1 MFNGFTAES
10 FEFMMAIS
18 FNNNR
23 EFFHDNHDWYMRS
36 VRQPLLDLASELNET
51 IEKIDPELERRPERM
66 VSRINRDIRFSKDKS
81 PYRDYMWIGVHKGEN
96 KGAIPGLYV
105 DMSANH
111 VGWGMGFWE
120 DNRAL
125 CDAHRRVMRNDP
137 SAFEE
142 LISPLK
148 ERFGFGLRCYKRM
161 ALPEMIPEALK
172 DWYALRSFYAYREI
186 SPSGIALTPQL
197 AQEVISD
204 FELLTP
210 LYRHFDSL
218 RTET

>member
-23 EFFHDNHDWYMRS
+23 EFFHENHEWYMKS

-51 IEKIDPELERRPERM
+51 IEAIDPELERRPERL

-81 PYRDYMWIGVHKGEN
+81 PYRDYMWIGIHKGEK
-96 KGAIPGLYV
+96 KGAVPGLYV

-125 CDAHRRVMRNDP
+125 CDAHRRTMTNDP
-137 SAFEE
+137 TGIVE
-142 LISPLK
+142 LINPLR
-148 ERFGFGLRCYKRM
+148 ERFSFGLRRYKRFVM
-161 ALPEMIPEALK
+161 PETIPETLT
-172 DWYALRSFYAYREI
+172 DWFAMRSFYAYREI
-186 SPSGIALTPQL
+186 PPGGIAMTPKL
-197 AQEVISD
+197 ADEIKSD
-204 FELLTP
+204 FQLLTP
-210 LYRHFDSL
+210 LYRYFDSL

>member
-23 EFFHDNHDWYMRS
+23 EFFHDNHEWYMRS

-81 PYRDYMWIGVHKGEN
+81 PYRDYMWIGIHKGEN

-125 CDAHRRVMRNDP
+125 CDAHRRAMRSDT
-137 SAFEE
+137 STIEE

-148 ERFGFGLRCYKRM
+148 ERFSFGLRCYKRM
-161 ALPEMIPEALK
+161 ALPKTIPEALK
-172 DWYALRSFYAYREI
+172 DWYSLRSFYAYREI
-186 SPSGIALTPQL
+186 SPSGIALTPHL

-210 LYRHFDSL
+210 LYRYFDSL

>member
-23 EFFHDNHDWYMRS
+23 EFFHDNHEWYMRS

-81 PYRDYMWIGVHKGEN
+81 PYRDYMWIGIHKGEN
-96 KGAIPGLYV
+96 KGVIPGLYV

-125 CDAHRRVMRNDP
+125 CDAHRRAMRNDP
-137 SAFEE
+137 NTIEE

-161 ALPEMIPEALK
+161 ALPETIPETLK
-172 DWYALRSFYAYREI
+172 DWYSLRSFYVYTEI
-186 SPSGIALTPQL
+186 SPSGIALTPHL

-210 LYRHFDSL
+210 LYRYFDSL